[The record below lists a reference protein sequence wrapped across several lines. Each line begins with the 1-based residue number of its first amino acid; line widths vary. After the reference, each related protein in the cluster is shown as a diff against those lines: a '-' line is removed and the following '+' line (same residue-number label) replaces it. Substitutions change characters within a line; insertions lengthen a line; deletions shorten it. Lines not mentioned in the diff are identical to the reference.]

1 MKFLCHSAEATY
13 DSTDKDWKYTL
24 DKRIQNPT
32 AMVLS
37 KACFSV
43 PTNYA
48 NPPHV
53 VYLRSH
59 AFDRMIQR
67 KHVVELKNN
76 NHMGSSNVLAVL
88 SETHTRGRYRYYGNR
103 RFTLDPSYSS
113 KTLDFYF
120 TDGTNLIEGE
130 YQAGS
135 SSTTTTTPAGESDIV
150 AIHTAGDLHVW
161 LSLETTTCLNA
172 GFTPVTALDDASIT
186 TLTNR
191 TSDAPQ
197 NVLFGTG
204 TGPFARTTLGQT
216 HCIYNGGSN
225 WNSVLDATNNPLFP
239 DDSEFSFNHLFRA
252 PATLVDTYYFENER
266 GLRLYFNDNN
276 SISFQSAA
284 NAWVEANLIWYPNHV
299 YLLTIERRGTTANND
314 AALYWTLKNLTTD
327 ANQTD
332 TTADGYRMHT
342 GGNATTGY
350 DMRFGA
356 ANTSTHHQIGPMII
370 YLNPT
375 DDRKTKVRN
384 YLESLYTGTAVTTEN
399 QEETSANNENAEFFI
414 ELDIKTA

>member
-1 MKFLCHSAEATY
+1 MKFLCHSDEATY
-13 DSTDKDWKYTL
+13 ANKIWKYVL

-32 AMVLS
+32 EMVLR

-43 PTNYA
+43 PTNYS

-59 AFDRMIQR
+59 AFDSMIRR
-67 KHVVELKNN
+67 KHVVELKNT

-88 SETHTRGRYRYYGNR
+88 SETHTRGRYRWVGSR
-103 RFTLDPSYSS
+103 SFELDPSESA

-120 TDGTNLIEGE
+120 TDGSTVIEGE

-135 SSTTTTTPAGESDIV
+135 SSSTTTTPAGESDII
-150 AIHTAGDLHVW
+150 AIHTAGDLHLW
-161 LSLETTTCLNA
+161 LSLESSTCLNA
-172 GFTPVTALDDASIT
+172 GFLPVTALDDATIT

-197 NVLFGTG
+197 NVLFASG

-216 HCIYNGGSN
+216 HCIYNGGAN
-225 WNSVLDATNNPLFP
+225 WNRVIDATNNPLFP

-252 PATLVDTYYFENER
+252 PATLVDTYYFQNER
-266 GLRLYFNDNN
+266 GLRLYFKNNN
-276 SISFQSAA
+276 SFDYQTAA
-284 NAWVEANLIWYPNHV
+284 NAWATANLIWYPNHV
-299 YLLTIERRGTTANND
+299 YLLTIERRGTTAGGN
-314 AALYWTLKNLTTD
+314 AALYWTLKNLTTN
-327 ANQTD
+327 AEQTD
-332 TTADGYRMHT
+332 TTLDGYKMHT

-350 DMRFGA
+350 DMKFGET
-356 ANTSTHHQIGPMII
+356 NTNTVFQIGPCIL
-370 YLNPT
+370 YLNPS

-384 YLESLYTGTAVTTEN
+384 YLESLYTGTAVTEEN
-399 QEETSANNENAEFFI
+399 QEETSAANENAEFFI
-414 ELDIKTA
+414 ELDVKTG